1 MVRRNLIGQFYVLFF
16 LDLRGFESDGV
27 LSSKI
32 LIVTFFKLIIM
43 SELSELIR
51 INKNIENQNKEIIRL
66 LKIIAGES
74 TFVDKSGYVYPEFF
88 DEDEEEEDI
97 SQNFTSLLDNEI
109 EVGEVYFVDGDIFK
123 LSVQNNE
130 KVIENLMGDAE
141 STNFNI
147 AEIISDE
154 SIKRNQSLDDSTV
167 ILTDS
172 SKGNLPKTLELCH
185 QQDAKKVFIPWDQM
199 LELVGAP
206 DTLQR
211 LLKLNFYRKPEELI
225 EKLFKNG

>member
-1 MVRRNLIGQFYVLFF
+1 
-16 LDLRGFESDGV
+16 
-27 LSSKI
+27 
-32 LIVTFFKLIIM
+32 M

-66 LKIIAGES
+66 LKIIAGEG

-88 DEDEEEEDI
+88 DEEEEEEEDI
-97 SQNFTSLLDNEI
+97 SLNFTSLLDNEI

-130 KVIENLMGDAE
+130 KVIENLMGDGK

-172 SKGNLPKTLELCH
+172 SKGNLPKTLEMCH
-185 QQDAKKVFIPWDQM
+185 GQDAKKVFIPWDQM

-211 LLKLNFYRKPEELI
+211 VLKLNFYRKPEELI
-225 EKLFKNG
+225 EKLFKEE